1 MHEIL
6 NNWCNFHDLQSIVPI
21 PVWRETGMGFY
32 LMSGE
37 ATNKVK
43 KIPHESRMAY
53 YKLPMNGLAGVM
65 K

>member
-1 MHEIL
+1 MFLFLHQ
-6 NNWCNFHDLQSIVPI
+6 NIVPI

-43 KIPHESRMAY
+43 TIPHESQMAY
-53 YKLPMNGLAGVM
+53 YKFPMNGLAGVM